1 LNEKCGDIKIMKM
14 IYKRI
19 IGLFM
24 ALPGMSML
32 YLAYTNGAYDVTMA
46 QIILFITGML
56 ISTII
61 TALFFYG
68 AWLLIICPED

>member
-1 LNEKCGDIKIMKM
+1 MKA
-14 IYKRI
+14 IYKRV
-19 IGLFM
+19 IGLLM
-24 ALPGMSML
+24 ALPGLGML
-32 YLAYTNGAYDVTMA
+32 YLTVTNRAYDVTMA

-68 AWLLIICPED
+68 MWLLIICPE